1 MINMNLLHFLRRN
14 QNQKRKKFRVMKI
27 RILTRIWKKSF
38 KIFRM
43 LVRPKLLLLKMS
55 SSYKTSMTIETINH
69 KKLEIKLLMMM
80 KKKINKMNM
89 IKGIQDK
96 QSFSLHLILLKH
108 SQRIPRNSS
117 KTLTL
122 QPLNQMKKT
131 LNNMIYCLF
140 HKVDA
145 VQSSKLKTL
154 SLYLNLSHKHLYCY
168 NNPI

>member
-1 MINMNLLHFLRRN
+1 
-14 QNQKRKKFRVMKI
+14 MKI

-96 QSFSLHLILLKH
+96 
-108 SQRIPRNSS
+108 
-117 KTLTL
+117 
-122 QPLNQMKKT
+122 
-131 LNNMIYCLF
+131 
-140 HKVDA
+140 
-145 VQSSKLKTL
+145 
-154 SLYLNLSHKHLYCY
+154 
-168 NNPI
+168 

>member
-1 MINMNLLHFLRRN
+1 
-14 QNQKRKKFRVMKI
+14 MKI

-43 LVRPKLLLLKMS
+43 LVRPKLLLLKKS

-96 QSFSLHLILLKH
+96 
-108 SQRIPRNSS
+108 
-117 KTLTL
+117 
-122 QPLNQMKKT
+122 
-131 LNNMIYCLF
+131 
-140 HKVDA
+140 
-145 VQSSKLKTL
+145 
-154 SLYLNLSHKHLYCY
+154 
-168 NNPI
+168 